1 MKFGGANGEVYAE
14 VAASRLLWALGFG
27 ADRMYPV
34 RVLCRRCPPGFGG
47 VEQSDGN
54 RLFDPAVIERRMPGD
69 NVPTVESWSWQELE
83 TVDEKAGGAPRA
95 HRDALKLLAVLIQHT
110 DSKPEQQRLMCLDD
124 GESGKPCA
132 HPFLLLQDVG
142 VTFGQANTFN
152 ANSTGSMN
160 FAAWSR
166 TPVWKDATKCTGN
179 LPKSFTGTLD
189 NPAIGEEGRQ
199 FLADLL
205 GELSDSQL
213 RDLFEISRARL
224 GCGRQRTPGRA
235 SPPLTI
241 GWARSSG
248 SGTKSALDAAT
259 SSSQFQAST
268 LKNDQ
273 T

>member
-14 VAASRLLWALGFG
+14 VAATRLLWALGFG

-34 RVLCRRCPPGFGG
+34 RVICRRCPPGFGG

-83 TVDEKAGGAPRA
+83 TVDEKAGGATRA
-95 HRDALKLLAVLIQHT
+95 HRDALKLLAVFIQHT
-110 DSKPEQQRLMCLDD
+110 DSKPEQQRLICLDD

-132 HPFLLLQDVG
+132 HPFMLLQDVG

-160 FAAWSR
+160 FTAWSR

-189 NPAIGEEGRQ
+189 NPAISEEGRR

-213 RDLFEISRARL
+213 HDLFEVSRARL
-224 GCGRQRTPGRA
+224 RLRSPTDPRSGVA
-235 SPPLTI
+235 SVDDWVGAFKRKRDEI
-241 GWARSSG
+241 SARRC
-248 SGTKSALDAAT
+248 D
-259 SSSQFQAST
+259 
-268 LKNDQ
+268 
-273 T
+273 